1 MKLVGERVLQ
11 APREVVWRALND
23 PEVLRQSIPGCESM
37 EKTGENAF
45 RAVVA
50 AKIGPV
56 QARFSGNV
64 RLSDLDPPNGYTIA
78 GEGSGG
84 AAGAA
89 KGSARVTLET
99 VAGGATRL
107 TWDADA
113 QISGKLA
120 QIGSRLIESAA
131 NMMAGNFFDRFQ
143 QVVAGDTPSA
153 VPARGVPIWALA
165 GVAAVVLA
173 VALYFT
179 FR

>member
-1 MKLVGERVLQ
+1 MKLIGERVLQ
-11 APREVVWRALND
+11 APRESVWRALND
-23 PEVLRQSIPGCESM
+23 AEVLRRSIPGCESM
-37 EKTGENAF
+37 EKTDENSY

-56 QARFSGNV
+56 QARFTGTV
-64 RLSDLDPPNGYTIA
+64 RLTDLDPPNGYTIT

-89 KGSARVTLET
+89 KGSAKVRLEPLP
-99 VAGGATRL
+99 GGATRL
-107 TWDADA
+107 TWEADA

-143 QVVAGDTPSA
+143 QVVAGEKPSEAPAHA
-153 VPARGVPIWALA
+153 VPVWAFA
-165 GVAAVVLA
+165 GGAAVIIA
-173 VALYFT
+173 VAMYLL